1 MSKEKVSKHQYILLV
16 GMFRITELCSI
27 LDTSVKFWTLL
38 SESFFFYY
46 YYARLFVCSA
56 KPFRRLK
63 GSILQLR

>member
-38 SESFFFYY
+38 SESFFYY
-46 YYARLFVCSA
+46 YYVRFFVCSA

-63 GSILQLR
+63 GSILRLR

>member
-38 SESFFFYY
+38 SESFFFIIITP
-46 YYARLFVCSA
+46 VCLSA
-56 KPFRRLK
+56 LPSRSV
-63 GSILQLR
+63 G